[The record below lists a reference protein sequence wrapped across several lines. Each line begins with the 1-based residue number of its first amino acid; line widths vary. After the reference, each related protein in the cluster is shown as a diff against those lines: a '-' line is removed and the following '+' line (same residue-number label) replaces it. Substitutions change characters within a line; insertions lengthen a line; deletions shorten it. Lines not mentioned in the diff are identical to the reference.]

1 MSLTSSPV
9 PTMSEEEHKLLSEF
23 IRQSLGLD
31 FPLRKKGVLEL
42 KLHRRLKSLHLHN
55 FMEYYRYLGFSA
67 RKEEELENLCEALTN
82 NETYFFRETEDI
94 ELFLDHFIPKLKR
107 KRPDQTIRLLSLGC
121 STGEEPYTLAM
132 QAIMSGQLPP
142 PWKLEIHAIDI
153 NRKVL
158 EEARHAHYEGNS
170 MRAIRPEHL
179 DKFFNRNG
187 NSSWVLQNHIRH
199 YVTFQQ
205 GNLLDLGPSQFPGK
219 FDAIFCR
226 NVVIYFDTITFLKAA
241 KVIYNL
247 LAPDGYLFLG
257 HSESL
262 ISLTDQFQPLR
273 IGERVLYVRS

>member
-1 MSLTSSPV
+1 
-9 PTMSEEEHKLLSEF
+9 MSEEEHKLLSEF

-42 KLHRRLKSLHLHN
+42 KLHRRLRSLHLHS

-82 NETYFFRETEDI
+82 NETYFFREVEDI

-158 EEARHAHYEGNS
+158 EKARHAHYEDNS

-205 GNLLDLGPSQFPGK
+205 GNLLELGPSQFPGK

-226 NVVIYFDTITFLKAA
+226 NVVIYFDTITFLKAV